1 MAQTTLDIAQ
11 RFAQLPPEKRQAFL
25 EALAARGMPFTR
37 LPIPPRGEGAAPVM
51 SAAQRRLWAQAQLDS
66 TSTAYTMPDVFRLR
80 GTLDIAALQTALNG
94 LVIRHAIL
102 RTIYQPDGNGG
113 AWPVTL
119 PPNGVTLGHT
129 DLSNQA
135 DAETAAWAVVEDIIT
150 RPFDL
155 AAEAPLRAHLL
166 TLAAEEHWLV
176 VALHHIAADGT
187 SLPLAMA
194 DLAAGY
200 AAARHGTA
208 QAGPATLQY
217 ADAVTWQALWLEAGE
232 ADRQRAYWHARMADA
247 PPPLALPADGARG
260 GVSAEGQMAG
270 AECAV
275 TLPPALADDLRR
287 LARDHGHT
295 LFTVLLSAYALLLA
309 RLAGQDEVVVGIP
322 AAGRRQREAEGLIG
336 CFVNTLPVRLRLD
349 DRAGFSTLMPQ
360 VAGAVAAALDHQDL
374 PLEDIAV
381 LAPARDGQPL
391 VQVMFDHAPAPL
403 GALAM
408 DGIAVEVLPLPVRT
422 AKFELALGSVEQAD
436 GAILGRLAYR
446 TALFTDKSAQR
457 VAERWRALLTQAV
470 ASPNKPIGTLDPRT
484 PAETAAIAAW
494 HRDPA
499 WALPP
504 PPAVPLLIARH
515 AVTRPD
521 APAVLFG
528 DSVLTFGALNRRANR
543 LARRLRILGAG
554 PEVRVGVCLNR
565 TPDLIVTLLA
575 VMKSG
580 AAFVPLDPAYPLE
593 RLRAIREAA
602 GLALMVGAIP
612 LDDLPT
618 LAGPNDGTDGEDD
631 GDLGLT
637 PHPRSLA
644 YIIHTSGSTGVP
656 KGVAVEHGALA
667 MHCVATAALY
677 DMTAGSRELH
687 FLSFTFDGAHE
698 RWMTALT
705 QGGSLVLR
713 DDSLWTAEQTYE
725 AIRRHGVTHAGF
737 PPKYLQQLAAW
748 AETQGDPPPV
758 HLYSFGGEAMP
769 RAGLERLFAALRPR
783 RAINGYGPTETV
795 VTPLVWKGDGA
806 SLPDT
811 PYVPIGRPVGDRAA
825 HVLDGDLRPVPIGA
839 VGELWI
845 GGSGLARGYV
855 GQPAATAARFIPD
868 PFGDPGA
875 RLYRTGDLAR
885 WREDGTV
892 EYLGRR
898 DTQVKV
904 RGFRVEPGEIEA
916 QLIAQA
922 GIHQAVVVADET
934 GGITRLVGYVVPA
947 AGAEVDVAA
956 LTARLAQVLPTHM
969 VPARLISIPILPVTT
984 AGKLDRAALPAP
996 RWETDGQ
1003 VAPRDAREATLARLW
1018 ADALGQATVGV
1029 TDNFFEIGGDSILAL
1044 QIVARARAQGLRFTP
1059 RQLFDRQT
1067 IAALAPVV
1075 EVTSEVAQELPVP
1088 DGPSPL
1094 TPIQA
1099 WFFGQPIPRRQRW
1112 NQSVLLACDRLLDRD
1127 TLAGAMAA
1135 LGHHHDALRLR
1146 FHQDADG
1153 AWTQSHAAEAGIVLD
1168 EGTAQTV
1175 ADVTRLCDEAQDGL
1189 DLGQGPLM
1197 RARLIC
1203 LPDGAQR
1210 LFLVAHHLVVD
1221 GVSWRVLLD
1230 DLRALT
1236 TGPCLD
1242 RTLPAR
1248 TAPFAVWARR
1258 LAELAQA
1265 PAIRAQLSFW
1275 QAALD
1280 TSPLPVDRPGAPNT
1294 RRHAVTRTLRL
1305 DAERTQALLTTAPAA
1320 YRTRIDV
1327 LLLAAVAEAVRRT
1340 WKRAA
1345 VTVHLEG
1352 HGREPLFPELDLERT
1367 VGWFTSVYPVRLQA
1381 GDGWDGT
1388 VRQVKEALRAVPDG
1402 GIGFGLLRH
1411 LADDAATRDALA
1423 ASVSLSFNYLGQFD
1437 GVMRDGPWRAA
1448 TEECGGGTDPDAPLG
1463 ALLSVDGQILDG
1475 VLALHVRHSTALF
1488 RQDTAAAFLAAYEDA
1503 LAGVIDHCLA
1513 KGAGQVTPSDFPL
1526 VSLTQA
1532 QLDALPV
1539 PAPDIADILPATAL
1553 QASMARHSRLYPDSD
1568 AYRVQVWALI
1578 DGLDPARMATAWKA
1592 VIERCDILR
1601 AGFAWPQGEA
1611 EPPVLVVRRTVR
1623 LEVLSPDWRGEADID
1638 VAWNTHRDAEW
1649 RRGFALEQAP
1659 LMRLTLA
1666 RTGARQYRF
1675 LWTWHHAL
1683 LDGWSM
1689 SRLLGDIL
1697 RLYDGESPPAPAG
1710 RLRDVAAWKQR
1721 QDAGA
1726 AEAFWNAELAALPA
1740 PTRLRDHLVPP
1751 ATAEANGSVERELD
1765 EDAVR
1770 RLNAAAARERV
1781 TLNTLVQA
1789 GWLRVLSRM
1798 TGQRTVAFGATMS
1811 GRTLDVPDID
1821 SVMGLLAGTLPVV
1834 HTLTEG
1840 VAEGKDAGDTL
1851 RRLFDQNLRLRQF
1864 EHAPPPALQSWN
1876 DPADAPFDSTLVF
1889 ENYPV
1894 DEALR
1899 HEVRGEVSF
1908 SDVSNRGRL
1917 SYPLALVIVPGATLV
1932 LRLEYCGRTV
1942 GAANASALVDDL
1954 ATAIVQFSANCGD

>member
-1 MAQTTLDIAQ
+1 
-11 RFAQLPPEKRQAFL
+11 
-25 EALAARGMPFTR
+25 
-37 LPIPPRGEGAAPVM
+37 M
-51 SAAQRRLWAQAQLDS
+51 SAAQRRLWAQAQLEP
-66 TSTAYTMPDVFRLR
+66 TSTAYTMPGVFRLR
-80 GTLDIAALQTALNG
+80 GALDVAALRVALNS
-94 LVIRHAIL
+94 LAARHAIL
-102 RTIYQPDGNGG
+102 RTVYQPDGNGG
-113 AWPVTL
+113 AQPVTL
-119 PPNGVTLGHT
+119 PPGTVALEHT
-129 DLSNQA
+129 DLSAHA
-135 DAETAAWAVVEDIIT
+135 DPEMAARAVADHFIG
-150 RPFDL
+150 RPFVL
-155 AAEAPLRAHLL
+155 AVEAPLRAHLL
-166 TLAAEEHWLV
+166 TLAADHHWLV
-176 VALHHIAADGT
+176 VALHHVAADGA

-200 AAARHGTA
+200 AAARHGEP
-208 QAGPATLQY
+208 QAEPAALQY
-217 ADAVTWQALWLEAGE
+217 ADAAAWQALWLEGGE
-232 ADRQRAYWHARMADA
+232 ADRQRTYWRARMADP

-260 GVSAEGQMAG
+260 GGPAEGRMAG

-275 TLPPALADDLRR
+275 TLPPTLADDLRR
-287 LARDHGHT
+287 LARDNGHT
-295 LFTVLLSAYALLLA
+295 PFTALLAAYALLLA
-309 RLAGQDEVVVGIP
+309 RLAGQDDVIVGIP

-336 CFVNTLPVRLRLD
+336 CFVNTLPVRVRLE
-349 DRAGFSTLMPQ
+349 DRAGFSALVTQ

-374 PLEDIAV
+374 PLEDITA
-381 LAPARDGQPL
+381 LAPARDSQPL

-408 DGIAVEVLPLPVRT
+408 DGLAVEILPLPVRT
-422 AKFELALGSVEQAD
+422 AKFDLALGSVERAD
-436 GAILGRLAYR
+436 GAILARLAYR

-457 VAERWRALLTQAV
+457 VAERWRALLAQAV
-470 ASPNKPIGTLDPRT
+470 ASPNQPIGALDPRT
-484 PAETAAIAAW
+484 PAEVAAITAW

-528 DSVLTFGALNRRANR
+528 ETVLTFGTLNRRANR
-543 LARRLRILGAG
+543 LARRLRALGAG

-580 AAFVPLDPAYPLE
+580 AAFVPLDPDYPLE
-593 RLRAIREAA
+593 RLRAIRAA
-602 GLALMVGAIP
+602 ADLSVMVGATP
-612 LDDLPT
+612 LDGLPT
-618 LAGPNDGTDGEDD
+618 LAGPDDGTEGEDD

-637 PHPRSLA
+637 PHPRGLA

-713 DDSLWTAEQTYE
+713 DDSLWTVEQTYE

-748 AETQGDPPPV
+748 AEAQGDPPPV

-795 VTPLVWKGDGA
+795 VTPLVWKGNGA
-806 SLPDT
+806 TLPDT
-811 PYVPIGRPVGDRAA
+811 PYVPIGRPVGDRSA
-825 HVLDGDLRPVPIGA
+825 HVLDGDLRPLPIGVA
-839 VGELWI
+839 GELWI

-904 RGFRVEPGEIEA
+904 RGFRIEPGEIEA
-916 QLIAQA
+916 QLTAQA

-934 GGITRLVGYVVPA
+934 GGVTRLVGYVVPS
-947 AGAEVDVAA
+947 AGATVDVAA
-956 LTARLAQVLPTHM
+956 LTVRLAEVLPAHM
-969 VPARLISIPILPVTT
+969 VPARLISIPVLPVTT

-996 RWETDGQ
+996 RWESTGK

-1044 QIVARARAQGLRFTP
+1044 QIVARGRALGLRFTP

-1075 EVTSEVAQELPVP
+1075 EMVAENAPDLPIP

-1094 TPIQA
+1094 TPVQA
-1099 WFFGQPIPRRQRW
+1099 WFFGQPIPRRRRW
-1112 NQSVLLACDRLLDRD
+1112 NQSVLLACERPLDRD
-1127 TLAGAMAA
+1127 TLADALAA
-1135 LGHHHDALRLR
+1135 LGRHHDALRLR

-1153 AWTQSHAAEAGIVLD
+1153 AWTQSHAAGAGIVVD
-1168 EGTAQTV
+1168 EGTARTA
-1175 ADVTRLCDEAQDGL
+1175 ADITRLCDEAQDGL
-1189 DLGQGPLM
+1189 DLAQGPLM
-1197 RARLIC
+1197 RGRLIH
-1203 LPDGAQR
+1203 LPDGGQR

-1248 TAPFAVWARR
+1248 TTPFAVWARR

-1265 PAIRAQLSFW
+1265 PAIRAQLPFW
-1275 QAALD
+1275 RAALD

-1305 DAERTQALLTTAPAA
+1305 DASRTRALLTTAPAA

-1327 LLLAAVAEAVRRT
+1327 LLLAALAEAARRT
-1340 WKRAA
+1340 WKRPA
-1345 VTVHLEG
+1345 VTAHLEG
-1352 HGREPLFPELDLERT
+1352 HGREPLFPNLDLERT
-1367 VGWFTSVYPVRLQA
+1367 VGWFTCVHPVRLEA
-1381 GDGWDGT
+1381 DGGWDRT
-1388 VRQVKEALRAVPDG
+1388 VRQVKEAVRAAPNG

-1411 LADDAATRDALA
+1411 LADDGATRDALA
-1423 ASVSLSFNYLGQFD
+1423 APVSLSFNYLGQFD
-1437 GVMRDGPWRAA
+1437 GVTRDGPWRAA
-1448 TEECGGGTDPDAPLG
+1448 PEDCGAGTDPDAPLG
-1463 ALLSVDGQILDG
+1463 ALLSVDGQIMDG
-1475 VLALHVRHSTALF
+1475 TLALHVRHSAALF
-1488 RQDTAAAFLAAYEDA
+1488 REDTVAAFVAAYEDA
-1503 LAGVIDHCLA
+1503 LTGVIDHCLA
-1513 KGAGQVTPSDFPL
+1513 TGAGQVTPSDFPL
-1526 VSLTQA
+1526 VGLTQA
-1532 QLDALPV
+1532 QLDTLPA
-1539 PAPDIADILPATAL
+1539 PAPDITDILPATPL
-1553 QASMARHSRLYPDSD
+1553 QAGMARHRRDHPDSD
-1568 AYRVQVWALI
+1568 AYTVQVWALI
-1578 DGLDPARMATAWKA
+1578 DGLNPARMVAAWEA
-1592 VIERCDILR
+1592 MAARCDILR
-1601 AGFAWPQGEA
+1601 ASFAWPGGGT
-1611 EPPVLVVRRTVR
+1611 EPPVLVVCRAVE
-1623 LEVLSPDWRGEADID
+1623 LEVQQPDWRNEADID
-1638 VAWNTHRDAEW
+1638 AAWNAHRDAEW
-1649 RRGFALEQAP
+1649 RRGFALERAP

-1666 RTGARQYRF
+1666 RTGARQYHF

-1697 RLYDGESPPAPAG
+1697 RLYDGETPPIPAG
-1710 RLRDVAAWKQR
+1710 RLRDVATWKQR

-1740 PTRLRDHLVPP
+1740 PTRLRDHLAPP
-1751 ATAEANGSVERELD
+1751 AAAEANGAVERELD
-1765 EDAVR
+1765 EDTVR

-1840 VAEGKDAGDTL
+1840 LTEGKDAGDAL

-1876 DPADAPFDSTLVF
+1876 DPAGAPFDSTLVF

-1894 DEALR
+1894 DQALR

-1908 SDVSNRGRL
+1908 TDVGNRGRL
-1917 SYPLALVIVPGATLV
+1917 SYPLALVIVPRATLV

-1942 GAANASALVDDL
+1942 GAANAYALVDDL
-1954 ATAIVQFSANCGD
+1954 AAEIMWFSK